1 MIRRRTTTEYRLA
14 HAADYFCM
22 IEFAALKYAAGEAGE
37 AYNKFFGGIG
47 TFKRNWLKQARRKR
61 V

>member
-1 MIRRRTTTEYRLA
+1 M
-14 HAADYFCM
+14 ADYFCM

-37 AYNKFFGGIG
+37 TFNKFFGGIG
-47 TFKRNWLKQARRKR
+47 AFKYNLLKQARRKH

>member
-1 MIRRRTTTEYRLA
+1 
-14 HAADYFCM
+14 M

-37 AYNKFFGGIG
+37 TYNKFFFGGIG
-47 TFKRNWLKQARRKR
+47 VFKCNWLKQARRKR